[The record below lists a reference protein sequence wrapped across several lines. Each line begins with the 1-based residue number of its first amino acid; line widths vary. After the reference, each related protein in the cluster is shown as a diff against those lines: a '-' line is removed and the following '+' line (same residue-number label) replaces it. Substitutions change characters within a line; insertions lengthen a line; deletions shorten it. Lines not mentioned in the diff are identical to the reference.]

1 MKDKTSDVL
10 RKGFVRLKSKT
21 YTFITEDNHKTK
33 KAKCIN
39 KNVIN
44 DELKYEDYKN
54 AFFNRSFMRHK
65 MNRIQSENHN
75 IGLHTINEN
84 FLSLYMGI
92 AVHNLIEV

>member
-1 MKDKTSDVL
+1 MKDKTSDML

-21 YTFITEDNHKTK
+21 YALITEDNHKTK

-65 MNRIQSENHN
+65 MNRIQSENPN

-92 AVHNLIEV
+92 VVHNLIEV